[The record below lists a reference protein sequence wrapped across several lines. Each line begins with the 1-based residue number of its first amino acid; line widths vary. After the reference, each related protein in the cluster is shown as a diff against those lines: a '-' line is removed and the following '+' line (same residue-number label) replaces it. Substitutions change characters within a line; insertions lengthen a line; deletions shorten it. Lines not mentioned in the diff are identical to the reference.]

1 VSGSK
6 AAQDL
11 RRQAEETFRQQLAKE
26 PRLPAPLSAEEIQTA
41 LHELRVHQI
50 ELEMQNEELRR
61 TQVELDRARV
71 EYFNLYDLA
80 PVGYCTIS
88 EGLLLKAN
96 LTAAGLLGVAR
107 KALVGKRMSS
117 FIQKED
123 QNIYYRHYKQ
133 LVKTGAPQVF
143 ELRLKKSDGAIFW
156 AQLVATAALDAD
168 GLPVCRM
175 TMSDISA
182 IKEAERKLRESQQD
196 FKNLVNSG
204 MALIWTSGTDML
216 CNYFNSVW
224 LEFTGRSL
232 EEELGNGWAEGVHPD
247 DFQRC
252 LDIYVG
258 AFDRQE
264 PFSMEYRLR
273 HHGGTYRWII
283 DVGCPRSDSR
293 GEFLGYIG
301 HCLDID
307 ERKRVE
313 EELRDSTAIITSVIE
328 NIPLMIFL
336 KESTDLRFVLFNR
349 AGEELLGYDRKT
361 LLGKNNLDLFPPEQ
375 AAHFMAKDREV
386 LDGPTGILDIP
397 EEAISTAK
405 KGLRLLHTRKVC
417 IKNTEGTSKFLL
429 GISED
434 ITERKYLEEEQ
445 EKLQAQLQQAHKM
458 ESVGLLAGGVA
469 HDFNNMLAIILG
481 YTEMILGKVAP
492 TEPLVADLQEIQKAA
507 EHSADLTRQLLA
519 FARKQVVMPRVID
532 INDTIEGMLRM
543 LRRLIGENIDLVW
556 QPATGLWPVKIDPSQ
571 IDQILANLC
580 VNARDAIGGIGR
592 LTIETANRHLDA
604 AYCALHL
611 GAEPGEY
618 VLVKVTDNGC
628 GMDQETLS
636 RIFEPFFTTKTFG
649 EGTGLG
655 LATVYGAV
663 KQNNGFIHVDSWPGS
678 GTTFSI
684 YLPRHTSM
692 AVSVVQEVAAQPTE
706 GGLETILLVED
717 EAAILK
723 MTTRMLQSLGY
734 TVLAANSP
742 EAAIR
747 LAGESAGTIDLLLT
761 DVVMP
766 EMNGRDLAEH
776 LSAFMPRLKCL
787 LMSGYT
793 ADIIARQGKHEPGV
807 YFIEKPFSK
816 DGLAAKVRSALA
828 GNEGTSG
835 DQG

>member
-1 VSGSK
+1 MSGSTET
-6 AAQDL
+6 AQAL
-11 RRQAEETFRQQLAKE
+11 RRQAEETLRQTVAKE
-26 PRLPAPLSAEEIQTA
+26 PKDLAPLSAEEMQVV

-50 ELEMQNEELRR
+50 ELEMQNDELCR
-61 TQVELDRARV
+61 THVELDSVRA

-88 EGLLLKAN
+88 EQGLLLKAN
-96 LTAAGLLGVAR
+96 LTAAGLLGLVR
-107 KALVGKRMSS
+107 KALVGKRMSF

-123 QNIYYRHYKQ
+123 QDIYYLHHKR
-133 LVKTGAPQVF
+133 LVETGMPQVF
-143 ELRLKKSDGAIFW
+143 ELRMKKSDGAIFW

-168 GLPVCRM
+168 GLSLCRM
-175 TMSDISA
+175 ALSDISA
-182 IKEAERKLRESQQD
+182 LKEAEGMLRESEQD

-204 MALIWTSGTDML
+204 MALIWTSGRDKAELSSLSALTKLMPLRYKL

-232 EEELGNGWAEGVHPD
+232 EEEMGNGWAEGVHPD

-273 HHGGTYRWII
+273 RHDGIYRWII
-283 DVGCPRSDSR
+283 DEGCPRYDSR

-307 ERKRVE
+307 GRKRAE
-313 EELRDSTAIITSVIE
+313 AE
-328 NIPLMIFL
+328 NIRL
-336 KESTDLRFVLFNR
+336 EAQLR
-349 AGEELLGYDRKT
+349 
-361 LLGKNNLDLFPPEQ
+361 
-375 AAHFMAKDREV
+375 
-386 LDGPTGILDIP
+386 
-397 EEAISTAK
+397 
-405 KGLRLLHTRKVC
+405 
-417 IKNTEGTSKFLL
+417 
-429 GISED
+429 
-434 ITERKYLEEEQ
+434 
-445 EKLQAQLQQAHKM
+445 QAQKM

-469 HDFNNMLAIILG
+469 HDFNNKLAIILG

-519 FARKQVVMPRVID
+519 FARKQMVMPRILD
-532 INDTIEGMLRM
+532 LNDTIEGMLRM
-543 LRRLIGENIDLVW
+543 LRRLIGENIDLAW
-556 QPATGLWPVKIDPSQ
+556 QPSTSLWPVKIDPSQ

-580 VNARDAIGGIGR
+580 VNARDAIGGVGR
-592 LTIETANRHLDA
+592 LTIETANRSLHT
-604 AYCALHL
+604 AYC
-611 GAEPGEY
+611 ERRIDCVPGEY
-618 VLVKVTDNGC
+618 VLLTVGDDGC
-628 GMDQETLS
+628 GMDQETLT

-663 KQNNGFIHVDSWPGS
+663 RQNNGFIDVDSRPGS
-678 GTTFSI
+678 GTTFYI

-692 AVSVVQEVAAQPTE
+692 AVPLVQEVAAQPTE

-717 EAAILK
+717 EEAILK
-723 MTTRMLQSLGY
+723 MTTRMLQGLGY
-734 TVLAANSP
+734 AVLAANST
-742 EAAIR
+742 EVAIR
-747 LAGESAGTIDLLLT
+747 LAKARAAAIHLLMT

-776 LSAFMPRLKCL
+776 LMSFMPQLKCL

-793 ADIIARQGKHEPGV
+793 ADIISRQGKLDAGLH
-807 YFIEKPFSK
+807 FIQKPFSK
-816 DGLAAKVRSALA
+816 NELAAKVRAALA
-828 GNEGTSG
+828 GKEEASG
-835 DQG
+835 DRASGQNEWIADT